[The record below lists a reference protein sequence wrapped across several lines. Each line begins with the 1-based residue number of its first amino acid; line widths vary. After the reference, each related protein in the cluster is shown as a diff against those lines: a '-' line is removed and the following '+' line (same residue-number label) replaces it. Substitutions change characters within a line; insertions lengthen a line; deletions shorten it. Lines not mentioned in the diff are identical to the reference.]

1 MPFINGFR
9 ITNNDDLYK
18 CIEIANLN
26 FTPRSINFCTE
37 SYVKITP
44 PNSVNINIGIH
55 VDDNTNNLYGYIH
68 VIYMKKS
75 KKNTLVVAEILVNG
89 KNHYIILANDSGFN
103 NNMLEIKRMVN
114 RNEFDKININPKF
127 KIQISEYKCII

>member
-18 CIEIANLN
+18 CIEIANLD
-26 FTPRSINFCTE
+26 FTPRFINFCAE

-44 PNSVNINIGIH
+44 KRSVNINIGIH
-55 VDDNTNNLYGYIH
+55 VDDNQGDNYGYIH
-68 VIYMKKS
+68 EIYIKKS

-89 KNHYIILANDSGFN
+89 KNHYIILANESGFD
-103 NNMLEIKRMVN
+103 NNMLEIKRMVS